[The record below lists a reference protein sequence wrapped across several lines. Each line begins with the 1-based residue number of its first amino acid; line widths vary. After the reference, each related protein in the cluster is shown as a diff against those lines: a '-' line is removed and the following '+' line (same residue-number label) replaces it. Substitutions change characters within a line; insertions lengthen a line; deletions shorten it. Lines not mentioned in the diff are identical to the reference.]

1 MTPTE
6 AILWEILRNRK
17 FKGLKFRRQMNIG
30 PYIVDFLCKEYK
42 VALEI
47 DGGIHD
53 EEDQKEHDLSRTIF
67 LNELDYQILRIK
79 NEDIYNNLQFTLEDI
94 YTFIKNQET
103 KQSPLLR
110 KGEGEGEV
118 GSLYISK
125 LSNPS
130 SLLST
135 ITGASSSPSF
145 DLDSSFSFSTT
156 CR

>member
-94 YTFIKNQET
+94 YTFIKKQET
-103 KQSPLLR
+103 KQFPLLR
-110 KGEGEGEV
+110 KGEG
-118 GSLYISK
+118 
-125 LSNPS
+125 
-130 SLLST
+130 
-135 ITGASSSPSF
+135 
-145 DLDSSFSFSTT
+145 
-156 CR
+156 